1 MFGQLLKDDENLLN
15 DFTIII
21 IRLENQSK
29 GLSISSFTIQ
39 ISMHSLLPKH
49 RKDTEHK
56 ATKYEANLCRR

>member
-49 RKDTEHK
+49 RKDIEHK